1 MKTGDTRAW
10 VSQRTAMLIGGFGL
24 LLMAI
29 LAPIAQFGVLQ
40 GLIVDGNAETT
51 AHNIAASQGSF
62 VFAVVALLLVAVLDV
77 VVALALYVV
86 FAPTNRLLSGLAAV
100 LRIVYGAMFVL
111 AILHLVSVASMAG
124 GAKAD
129 PTSVMTSVDAF
140 QSGWDTALVVFGLHL
155 LVLGVVVVQAGAGRR
170 IIGILV
176 ILSAVGYLVDGVGR
190 ILVSDYSLT
199 VATFTFIGEVVLMIW
214 LLWNG
219 FRGGPAPTAESTA

>member
-51 AHNIAASQGSF
+51 AHNIAASQESF

-129 PTSVMTSVDAF
+129 PTSVIPPWMRSSPDGTPPWWSSACTCWC
-140 QSGWDTALVVFGLHL
+140 SASWSSRPARA
-155 LVLGVVVVQAGAGRR
+155 AGSPGSSSSCRP
-170 IIGILV
+170 
-176 ILSAVGYLVDGVGR
+176 SA
-190 ILVSDYSLT
+190 T
-199 VATFTFIGEVVLMIW
+199 
-214 LLWNG
+214 
-219 FRGGPAPTAESTA
+219 